1 MTPQEIMDGMANKNR
16 QLTMKNAE
24 YMELSEKMAQAK
36 RDYAIAK
43 ANRTLELKAE
53 GHSVTLIPT
62 LVAGCRVVADYCYKA
77 DVAEGV
83 YRACFESIKDIRS
96 AIDSYRSLLTW
107 MREELHRA

>member
-1 MTPQEIMDGMANKNR
+1 MSPQEIMDGMANKNR
-16 QLTMKNAE
+16 QLTTKNIE
-24 YMELSEKMAQAK
+24 YLELSEKLAQAK
-36 RDYAIAK
+36 RDYNISK
-43 ANRTLELKAE
+43 AQKTLSMKSE
-53 GHSVTLIPT
+53 GHAATLIPT
-62 LVAGCRVVADYCYKA
+62 LVSGDRAVAELCYKA